1 MGSASRTDN
10 LLIMNDPLKKDLEL
24 EEQDEL
30 HPEDGDEQQPPLKP
44 EVLDDDPGETKDTQL
59 LPVLRGS
66 DALAPL
72 DPLAAYINEIRQ
84 YPELSEEEEKE
95 LALHYEA
102 TGDTQAAYKLITNN
116 LMLVVKI
123 AMTFRREW
131 QNVMDLIQEGNV
143 GLMKAVKNFDPF
155 RGVRLPAYASWWIKA
170 YILKYILD
178 NWRLV
183 RVGTTNARRKLLYN
197 LQKEKARLEEQG
209 ISASPKKLAEHFG
222 VAEKDVIDV
231 QASLG
236 AFDVSMDT
244 PTHPDSDYTPEK
256 TLTDGRHPA
265 QAIEKSQFHEALHE
279 KIEAFLE
286 NLKPIEKELFATRI
300 LSEDPTSL
308 KEIGEHYNITRE
320 AVRQTEQRLLKKFK
334 TYIKEH
340 LPEAEHY
347 FMK

>member
-1 MGSASRTDN
+1 MSDTLDKDS
-10 LLIMNDPLKKDLEL
+10 DPQEGEYLP
-24 EEQDEL
+24 
-30 HPEDGDEQQPPLKP
+30 PEGEKSLPLDP
-44 EVLDDDPGETKDTQL
+44 EVLDDDLDIDADGEKPEEEENRS

-66 DALAPL
+66 DSLAPL
-72 DPLAAYINEIRQ
+72 DPLAAYLNEIRQ
-84 YPELSEEEEKE
+84 YAELSEEEEKE
-95 LALHYEA
+95 LALRYKDSDDA
-102 TGDTQAAYKLITNN
+102 QAAYTLITSN
-116 LMLVVKI
+116 LTLVVKI

-170 YILKYILD
+170 YILKHILD

-197 LQKEKARLEEQG
+197 LQKEKAKLEEAG
-209 ISASPKKLAEHFG
+209 FTASPKKLAEHFG

-244 PTHPDSDYTPEK
+244 PTHPDSDMTPAAS
-256 TLTDGRHPA
+256 LSDGKNPA

-286 NLKPIEKELFATRI
+286 DLKPIEKELFATRI

-308 KEIGEHYNITRE
+308 KEIGGHYNITRE

-334 TYIKEH
+334 TYITEH